1 MFKIPIMIVTISY
14 IIGILWGIY
23 VKDIFLFFVMHII
36 LILVFF
42 FLNKIKREYSNIR
55 LIINKVHKNIV
66 IFFITF
72 SMLGYIRVI
81 YKENMIEKIYLEQ
94 SLIVTIISDNMEEEY
109 ANKYIGKVEG
119 YNTNMYILIDKNMSL
134 EYGEVLKIY
143 GNVIEPQEQRN
154 VYGFN
159 YKQYLKSIDIVGRIK
174 AEKYKIIGKRYN
186 LFEKFIYDLRK
197 SIQEKIYKIIQS
209 ENKYLLEALIL
220 GNKDNVSEDINK
232 SFKDSS
238 LSHMIAISGTHIII
252 ITTLMYKV
260 MDWIRLGK
268 RNKYY
273 ISIVIIFIYIFV
285 AGSTSAVIRACISM
299 IFELIAKL
307 IHKKSNIYVKMC
319 VSAMIILIIN
329 PYSIINTGFILSY
342 GGVIGIF
349 IYMKI
354 INNKDDKKGIKAY
367 IKDSCVISICVQI
380 TIFPILVNMFNNI
393 SFTFFISNLV
403 ASPIV
408 TLILNIA
415 IIAIILSYI
424 VLPISVFL
432 GKILD
437 ILISIL
443 IYLSNICA
451 ELPFST
457 NSCIRIDVTYI
468 LIYYSIIIYLLY
480 LIKINR
486 IHIVKHF
493 FRKHILRVIS
503 IILVLCIII
512 NLYNN
517 IGIKDLDIFF
527 IDVGQGDSTLI
538 KTPCNKVIL
547 IDGGG
552 NTSNSDFNVG
562 EKTLLPYLLNRKI
575 KKIDYIFVSHFDSDH
590 VEGLL
595 YIMDKLE
602 IKNIVIGTQY
612 ENCENLQKFLKIVRK
627 EKIKVIIV
635 EEGSRINI
643 EKNMHF
649 DVLWPNTADKIK
661 ENVMNNNS
669 LVCKLYYK
677 DFTML
682 FTGDIEKEAEDKL
695 YNKYS
700 GKNILES
707 TVLKVAHHGSKTS
720 SMEKIL
726 NEIKP
731 KIALIGVGENNDF
744 GHPSEITIQNL
755 NKIGC
760 NIYRTDQCG
769 EIIIVVNRR
778 GSTKVKKCIK

>member
-1 MFKIPIMIVTISY
+1 MFKIPIIIVTISY

-23 VKDIFLFFVMHII
+23 LKDIFLFLVMHIFFI
-36 LILVFF
+36 VVFF
-42 FLNKIKREYSNIR
+42 FLNKTKKECSKIR
-55 LIINKVHKNIV
+55 LMMNKLHRNIV
-66 IFFITF
+66 IPFIIF

-81 YKENMIEKIYLEQ
+81 HKENMIEEIYLEQ
-94 SLIVTIISDNMEEEY
+94 SVKVTIVSENMEGKY
-109 ANKYIGKVEG
+109 TNKYIGRLDG
-119 YNTNMYILIDKNMSL
+119 YNTNIYILMDKNMRF

-143 GNVIEPQEQRN
+143 GNIIKPQEQRN
-154 VYGFN
+154 TYGFD
-159 YKQYLKSIDIVGRIK
+159 YKQYLKSINVVGSIK
-174 AEKYKIIGKRYN
+174 IEKYKIVGKRYN
-186 LFEKFIYDLRK
+186 IFGKFIYDLRK
-197 SIQEKIYKIIQS
+197 SMQEKIYKLIES

-220 GNKDNVSEDINK
+220 GNKDNLSDDINK
-232 SFKDSS
+232 VFKDSS
-238 LSHMIAISGTHIII
+238 LSHMIAISGAHITI
-252 ITTLMYKV
+252 ITTLMYKI

-273 ISIVIIFIYIFV
+273 ISVVIIFIYIFV
-285 AGSTSAVIRACISM
+285 AGSTPSVMRACTSM
-299 IFELIAKL
+299 ILELISKL
-307 IHKKSNIYVKMC
+307 IHRKSNIYVKMC
-319 VSAMIILIIN
+319 ISAMIILIIN

-342 GGVIGIF
+342 GGVIGI
-349 IYMKI
+349 IVYMKT
-354 INNKDDKKGIKAY
+354 INNNDRKEIKEY
-367 IKDSCVISICVQI
+367 IKSSCLISICVQI

-403 ASPIV
+403 ASPILS
-408 TLILNIA
+408 LILNIA

-424 VLPISVFL
+424 MFPISIFL
-432 GKILD
+432 GSILD
-437 ILISIL
+437 KMMSLL
-443 IYLSNICA
+443 IYVSKFCS

-457 NSCIRIDVTYI
+457 NACIRIDITTI
-468 LIYYSIIIYLLY
+468 LIYYSIIIYVIY

-486 IHIVKHF
+486 IHIIKHF
-493 FRKHILRVIS
+493 FRKNSYKVIS
-503 IILVLCIII
+503 IILVFCMTI
-512 NLYNN
+512 NIYNN
-517 IGIKDLDIFF
+517 IGIKNLEIYF

-538 KTPCNKVIL
+538 KTPYNKVIL

-552 NTSNSDFNVG
+552 NTSNSKFNVG

-575 KKIDYIFVSHFDSDH
+575 KRIDYIFISHFDSDH
-590 VEGLL
+590 VGGIL
-595 YIMDKLE
+595 YIMDKLK

-612 ENCENLQKFLKIVRK
+612 ENSEKLQEFLNIVK
-627 EKIKVIIV
+627 EEKIKVIIV

-643 EKNMHF
+643 EKNIHF
-649 DVLWPNTADKIK
+649 DVLWPNSSDAIE
-661 ENVMNNNS
+661 ENAINNNS

-695 YNKYS
+695 YCKYS
-700 GKNILES
+700 SKNILES

-720 SMEKIL
+720 SEEKIL

-731 KIALIGVGENNDF
+731 KMALIGVGENNDF

-769 EIIIVVNRR
+769 EIIILVNKT
-778 GSTKVKKCIK
+778 GIIKVKKCIK